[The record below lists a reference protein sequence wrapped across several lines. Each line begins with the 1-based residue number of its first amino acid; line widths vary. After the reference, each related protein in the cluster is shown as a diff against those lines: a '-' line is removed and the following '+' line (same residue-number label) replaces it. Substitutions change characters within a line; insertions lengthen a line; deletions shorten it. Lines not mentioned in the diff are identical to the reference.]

1 MGLLKSI
8 FGKHQN
14 VEPFDFARIGVDMH
28 SHLIPGID
36 DGSQSVEESVEL
48 IRTLKNLGYKKLII
62 TPHIMADKYKNTPEI
77 IREGLDKLRN
87 ALKELRIDV
96 ELEAAAEYLID
107 DQLMEKIDS
116 GNILT
121 LGDNFILT
129 ELSYF
134 TEPPNI
140 NAIFFELQTNGYN
153 VILAHPERYLYWHDK
168 KEKYQDLYDRGI
180 YLQLNIN
187 SLTGW
192 YSKESKKIAEFLI
205 DNKLIKFLG
214 SDTHNQV
221 YLNELR
227 KSAAMPYLRKAFET
241 NKIMNHKFL

>member
-1 MGLLKSI
+1 MGFLKSI
-8 FGKHQN
+8 FGKNQN

-36 DGSQSVEESVEL
+36 DGSTTIEESVEL
-48 IRTLKNLGYKKLII
+48 IRAMKDLGYKKHII

-87 ALKELRIDV
+87 AVKELRIDM

-168 KEKYQDLYDRGI
+168 KDKYRDLYDRGI

-192 YSKESKKIAEFLI
+192 YSKESKKIAEYLI

-214 SDTHNQV
+214 SDTHNLV
-221 YLNELR
+221 YPNELR
-227 KSAAMPYLRKAFET
+227 KCTAMPYLHKAFET
-241 NKIMNHKFL
+241 NKIMNYIFF

>member
-1 MGLLKSI
+1 
-8 FGKHQN
+8 
-14 VEPFDFARIGVDMH
+14 
-28 SHLIPGID
+28 
-36 DGSQSVEESVEL
+36 
-48 IRTLKNLGYKKLII
+48 
-62 TPHIMADKYKNTPEI
+62 
-77 IREGLDKLRN
+77 
-87 ALKELRIDV
+87 
-96 ELEAAAEYLID
+96 
-107 DQLMEKIDS
+107 MEKIDS
-116 GNILT
+116 GKILT

-168 KEKYQDLYDRGI
+168 KDKYRDLYDRGI

-192 YSKESKKIAEFLI
+192 YSKESKKIAEYLI

-214 SDTHNQV
+214 SDTHNLV
-221 YLNELR
+221 YPNELR
-227 KSAAMPYLRKAFET
+227 KCTAMPYLHKAFET
-241 NKIMNHKFL
+241 NKIMNYIFF